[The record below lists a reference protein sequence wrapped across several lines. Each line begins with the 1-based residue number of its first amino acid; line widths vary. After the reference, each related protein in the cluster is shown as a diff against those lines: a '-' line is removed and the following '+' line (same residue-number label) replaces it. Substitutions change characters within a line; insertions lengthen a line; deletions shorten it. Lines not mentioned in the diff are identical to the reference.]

1 MDYHLRYLT
10 IVVFDKRKSNLFF
23 LISHENDIFS
33 RGKYLNLSLASYL
46 HKKLSAFAAEFEGEI
61 RSNLVF
67 PDISIK
73 YFWIKRD

>member
-23 LISHENDIFS
+23 LIS
-33 RGKYLNLSLASYL
+33 GKYLNLSLASYL